1 MSCPMIKVLIFF
13 AMPYRPRTTQ
23 RRLRLNPVGR
33 PGLTSAEAG
42 RLARGSGATRI
53 RTSP

>member
-1 MSCPMIKVLIFF
+1 MIKEFIFF

-23 RRLRLNPVGR
+23 RRLRLNP
-33 PGLTSAEAG
+33 AEAG